1 MLSGA
6 VRSPEAGRHC
16 PGGQAALSPCLLPA
30 SHPHMP
36 ILTFRPEGPWGP
48 AGPARPYKKI
58 SRAGNKGPSCTWT
71 YGLTQVFHPMWGL
84 MPVPCPP
91 GGASPPLTG
100 APGGPGSPWPPCG
113 RKTEPNWGAGSQSYP
128 SRETEAGLPIVG
140 GAIRKGAG
148 FWGTHRWA
156 RGPPWTLQTL
166 YREGSC

>member
-1 MLSGA
+1 MDQRPLSPSPQAEPAWTGHLGA
-6 VRSPEAGRHC
+6 QRGSDV
-16 PGGQAALSPCLLPA
+16 PGGWQTLSWCRQAALSPCLLPA

-58 SRAGNKGPSCTWT
+58 SRARNRGPSCTWT

-113 RKTEPNWGAGSQSYP
+113 RQTEPNWGQGVSP
-128 SRETEAGLPIVG
+128 TLPG
-140 GAIRKGAG
+140 KLRQDC
-148 FWGTHRWA
+148 
-156 RGPPWTLQTL
+156 PL
-166 YREGSC
+166 